1 MQIPKTI
8 LIKNLNKDN
17 EFIVKNNDNIT
28 FVIFSAQNE
37 DISGKVMIKI
47 KGSLANVQV
56 LGLIIGVGSQ
66 KINLYTLQEHLNQKS
81 VSDLLIKSVLFD
93 SSRLNYE
100 GLIKIAKDAQKSNAY
115 QKNQNLLLGEKAW
128 ADSRPKLEIL
138 ANDVRCTH
146 GATIG
151 NINQEVL
158 YYLKT
163 RGISESKAESL
174 VIDGFFQEVLSRIP
188 DQKIKEKL
196 EKAIIT
202 KINKILLN

>member
-1 MQIPKTI
+1 MRVI
-8 LIKNLNKDN
+8 LIDDFNKDK
-17 EFIVKNNDNIT
+17 EFTVKNNEDVT
-28 FVIFSAQNE
+28 FVIFLNSTKDQN
-37 DISGKVMIKI
+37 GKVLVKVA
-47 KGSLANVQV
+47 GSNANVQI
-56 LGLIIGVGSQ
+56 LGMIIADGNQ
-66 KINLYTLQEHLNQKS
+66 KVNLYTLQEHLKEKS
-81 VSDLLIKSVLFD
+81 VSDLLIKSALFGN
-93 SSRLNYE
+93 SKLYYE

-151 NINQEVL
+151 KINQEVL

-174 VIDGFFQEVLSRIP
+174 VIEGFFQEVLSRIP
-188 DQKIKEKL
+188 DSKIKAKL

-202 KINKILLN
+202 KINQILLN